1 MKSMTGFG
9 RATADC
15 AEFSLT
21 LDLSSVNKKGFEL
34 FVSLPRDWQPMER
47 LISIEIKKSFTRGK
61 INAACRVDF
70 KKGENAFS
78 IDEAALA
85 AAADKLR
92 RACEKLSAPFAL
104 TPELL
109 LKLNGE
115 IRTDSSAAND
125 WEDAWPVVEKT
136 LNEALEK
143 IDAMRAEEG
152 NALKADLTMRLQAIF
167 EMVAEVEKNSKD
179 TVCKY
184 RDAMLQRLT
193 NSGLQLDVNDE
204 RVLKEI
210 SLFADKCDISEE
222 ITRLKSHI
230 SQFLSTMDE
239 NDAVGRKMDFICQE
253 MGREINTIAS
263 KANNLELTK
272 LAIELKNELE
282 RVREQTQNVE

>member
-184 RDAMLQRLT
+184 RDAMLQRLA

-239 NDAVGRKMDFICQE
+239 NDAVGR
-253 MGREINTIAS
+253 NATSPAS
-263 KANNLELTK
+263 APRSPT
-272 LAIELKNELE
+272 
-282 RVREQTQNVE
+282 

>member
-1 MKSMTGFG
+1 
-9 RATADC
+9 
-15 AEFSLT
+15 
-21 LDLSSVNKKGFEL
+21 
-34 FVSLPRDWQPMER
+34 
-47 LISIEIKKSFTRGK
+47 
-61 INAACRVDF
+61 
-70 KKGENAFS
+70 
-78 IDEAALA
+78 
-85 AAADKLR
+85 
-92 RACEKLSAPFAL
+92 
-104 TPELL
+104 
-109 LKLNGE
+109 
-115 IRTDSSAAND
+115 
-125 WEDAWPVVEKT
+125 
-136 LNEALEK
+136 
-143 IDAMRAEEG
+143 
-152 NALKADLTMRLQAIF
+152 
-167 EMVAEVEKNSKD
+167 MVAEVEKNSKD

-184 RDAMLQRLT
+184 RDAMLQRLA

-282 RVREQTQNVE
+282 RVRGANPERRIALAFRHNRNFLRRTRKEADALPTVRTLRQGRDGQNSKGLGHS